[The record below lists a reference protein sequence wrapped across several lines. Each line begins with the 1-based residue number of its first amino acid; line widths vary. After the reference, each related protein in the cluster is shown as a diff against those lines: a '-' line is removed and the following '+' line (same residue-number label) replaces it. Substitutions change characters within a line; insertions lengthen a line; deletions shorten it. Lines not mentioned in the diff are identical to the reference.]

1 MVTLVS
7 IVLLGFLPFCI
18 SADEISATS
27 ARNDRS
33 DSIRDN
39 LHNANTITGFDAKP
53 QDEQH
58 RRLQVNPY
66 PEQFQQ
72 KQQQGEDL
80 LAQRGF
86 DLFDSN
92 HDSKIDRDEYKEGV
106 KKLVYVLEN
115 TPTIATTKNRFPT
128 NISFLSKLLGT
139 SKTSTNATAKQE
151 EEEEDT
157 THFWPAFFHSATV
170 IIATEVGDKTFFI
183 AAVLSMKNE
192 RLPVLFGALGA
203 LYFMTILSVMMGMI
217 LPSLLSRQYTS
228 LLGGLLFLYFG
239 IKLLRDSRSMQNA
252 VSGELEEVEEELLG
266 LHLSKKK
273 DEDLETGKANTII
286 NDSHSN
292 TTTSANSIKEQQ
304 KQQQQQSSTN
314 STTNAT
320 KRTATSSGNSNNN
333 NNTSTIDINLRKS
346 TSLPY
351 YGSNIVNKQKLF
363 LQSLTLTFLAEWG
376 DRSQIATIAL
386 ASHKEPYGVTLGGC
400 LGHTICTSVAILGGR
415 MLASRISEKSVAIS
429 GGIIFL
435 VFGFHSLIYAP

>member
-1 MVTLVS
+1 MRDS
-7 IVLLGFLPFCI
+7 Q
-18 SADEISATS
+18 DATIIKNK
-27 ARNDRS
+27 RNDS
-33 DSIRDN
+33 VLDN
-39 LHNANTITGFDAKP
+39 VAYFDVKLLE
-53 QDEQH
+53 EQR
-58 RRLQVNPY
+58 RRLQDGSHL
-66 PEQFQQ
+66 EQFQQ
-72 KQQQGEDL
+72 RQQQGEEA

-92 HDSKIDRDEYKEGV
+92 HDSKIDREEYREGV

-115 TPTIATTKNRFPT
+115 TPSIATTKNSFLS
-128 NISFLSKLLGT
+128 NFSFLSKLLGAST
-139 SKTSTNATAKQE
+139 TTTTTTNSKQVE
-151 EEEEDT
+151 EDEDT

-203 LYFMTILSVMMGMI
+203 LYCMTILSVLMGMI
-217 LPSLLSRQYTS
+217 LPNLLPRQYTS
-228 LLGGLLFLYFG
+228 ILGGLLFLYFG

-266 LHLSKKK
+266 LHFSKKK
-273 DEDLETGKANTII
+273 DEDLETGKANTLLI
-286 NDSHSN
+286 NDN
-292 TTTSANSIKEQQ
+292 TTSTSTNSTKEQQ
-304 KQQQQQSSTN
+304 KQQQLSGN
-314 STTNAT
+314 SATNAT
-320 KRTATSSGNSNNN
+320 KRSTTSSGNSNNHHT
-333 NNTSTIDINLRKS
+333 TSSNDINLRKS
-346 TSLPY
+346 NSLPY
-351 YGSNIVNKQKLF
+351 HGSNIVNKQKLF

-435 VFGFHSLIYAP
+435 VFGFHSLLYAP

>member
-1 MVTLVS
+1 M
-7 IVLLGFLPFCI
+7 
-18 SADEISATS
+18 
-27 ARNDRS
+27 R
-33 DSIRDN
+33 DSQD
-39 LHNANTITGFDAKP
+39 ATITKNERNEALEDNMAYFDVKLLE
-53 QDEQH
+53 EQR
-58 RRLQVNPY
+58 RRLQGGSHV
-66 PEQFQQ
+66 EQFQQ
-72 KQQQGEDL
+72 GQQQQQQRGEEA

-115 TPTIATTKNRFPT
+115 TPSITTTKNSFFSNT
-128 NISFLSKLLGT
+128 SFLSKLLGAST
-139 SKTSTNATAKQE
+139 TTTSTTISKQV
-151 EEEEDT
+151 EEDEDN

-203 LYFMTILSVMMGMI
+203 LYCMTILSVLMGMI
-217 LPSLLSRQYTS
+217 LPNLLPRQYTS
-228 LLGGLLFLYFG
+228 ILGGLLFLYFG

-266 LHLSKKK
+266 LHFSKKK
-273 DEDLETGKANTII
+273 DEDLETGKASTLLI
-286 NDSHSN
+286 NDN
-292 TTTSANSIKEQQ
+292 TTSTSTNSNKEQQ
-304 KQQQQQSSTN
+304 KQQQQQQLSGN
-314 STTNAT
+314 LTTSAT
-320 KRTATSSGNSNNN
+320 KRSTTSSGNSNNN
-333 NNTSTIDINLRKS
+333 HTASSNDINLRKS
-346 TSLPY
+346 NSLPY

-435 VFGFHSLIYAP
+435 FFGFHSLLYAP